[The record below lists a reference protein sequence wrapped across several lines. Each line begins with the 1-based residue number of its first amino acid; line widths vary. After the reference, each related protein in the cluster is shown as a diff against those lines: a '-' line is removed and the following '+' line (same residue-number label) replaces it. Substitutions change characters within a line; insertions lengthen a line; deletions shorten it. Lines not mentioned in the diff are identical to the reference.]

1 MARNLQTN
9 QQGKPDEQI
18 TVLAAGQIKEI
29 DMSPPGH
36 RLDGNVVD
44 RAAMSSEEVRE
55 FRAMIDPMQVAP
67 IKRDAREAP
76 IVQPGVLGSAP
87 VMQGTR
93 EENVPKVRVYR
104 VEKEHAIVDRT
115 SGSRTKLREGK
126 EISEAHYN
134 IRDLQRQGAKLRDIT
149 HLDPN
154 APIA

>member
-9 QQGKPDEQI
+9 QGKPDEQI
-18 TVLAAGQIKEI
+18 TVLNAGQIQEI

-36 RLDGNVVD
+36 RLTGTEGPLVD
-44 RAAMSSEEVRE
+44 RNTV
-55 FRAMIDPMQVAP
+55 DPMQVAP

-76 IVQPGVLGSAP
+76 IIQPGVLGSAP
-87 VMQGTR
+87 VMQGTS
-93 EENVPKVRVYR
+93 EENVPKVRMYR

-149 HLDPN
+149 DLDPN